1 MNESRQVSH
10 SYEMKSRRI
19 CRILRVLIL
28 RLTHIHI
35 KWDHEDHQVFFG
47 FDHVVRYYKIYQ
59 PKFEGSLGSGC
70 RDIAISNSGKTQT
83 QYFSHQNLNRHSFF
97 VFESNCVILL
107 DICQKLQRTQSSV
120 QVR

>member
-59 PKFEGSLGSGC
+59 PKFEGSLGSDC
-70 RDIAISNSGKTQT
+70 RDIAISNSGKTDPI
-83 QYFSHQNLNRHSFF
+83 FF
-97 VFESNCVILL
+97 TPEFESP
-107 DICQKLQRTQSSV
+107 
-120 QVR
+120 